1 MTKTIRIIR
10 LAPGES
16 VLITTAP
23 DLKPS
28 HEAVAICYPFARIGS
43 ALIILAASR
52 RRKLPRCFVSHKGGI
67 DYVCNYNLER

>member
-1 MTKTIRIIR
+1 MTKTIKIIR

-28 HEAVAICYPFARIGS
+28 HEAAAICLYPCQNWECPYNPYSQPPEEVTALFRI
-43 ALIILAASR
+43 A
-52 RRKLPRCFVSHKGGI
+52 
-67 DYVCNYNLER
+67 